1 MINTSE
7 TRIIF
12 NGNGVATD
20 FPYSFKIINDTDV
33 KVMTVAPDGTETVLD
48 SDYYVD
54 VTASKVVY
62 PGYPPGEE
70 PAESERPPVLP
81 TGWQLVVYRDIPIT
95 QEADLGD
102 RWPFNVIEAGLD
114 KVTMILQ
121 NIWGIAGR
129 CLKVSESAQSDVETT
144 VPIEA
149 NKALKWDSEGKKI
162 VLTTDPADVLPTA
175 QNLLEQTTQK
185 ANTAVTAAEYA
196 YQYKNAAQT
205 SKDNA
210 AESESNA
217 AASAA
222 AAETAAAK
230 AEEIGNKYGDLDDA
244 IENVESIA
252 TNVNVF
258 IPSVNEQGVISWTN
272 GAGLENPESVNITG
286 PQGPRGLQGPQ
297 GPKGDTGPAG
307 PQGVQGIQGPQG
319 ERGPQGEQGNTGA
332 QGEQGV
338 QGIQG
343 PAGPQGPQGDI
354 GPQGPQGIQGPKGDK
369 GDPGEQGP
377 SGVQVSASGFYVF
390 SINEEGHLICQYND
404 SDTPPDV
411 SINEEGHLIL
421 NIGA

>member
-20 FPYSFKIINDTDV
+20 FPFSFKIINDTDV

-81 TGWQLVVYRDIPIT
+81 TGWQLVVYREIPIT
-95 QEADLGD
+95 QEANLGD
-102 RWPFNVIEAGLD
+102 RWPFNVIESALD
-114 KVTMILQ
+114 KITMILQ

-129 CLKVSESAQSDVETT
+129 CLKVSESAASDVDPT

-149 NKALKWDSEGKKI
+149 NKTFKWDSTGKKI
-162 VLTTDPADVLPTA
+162 LLTDDPAVVKPEVEAMLA
-175 QNLLEQTTQK
+175 QATEQANIATQK
-185 ANTAVTAAEYA
+185 ANAAADSAVSAATSEM
-196 YQYKNAAQT
+196 NAGQ
-205 SKDNA
+205 SEDNA
-210 AESESNA
+210 AESAEK
-217 AASAA
+217 
-222 AAETAAAK
+222 AETAAEK
-230 AEEIGNKYGDLDDA
+230 AETIGNKYGDLDDA
-244 IENVESIA
+244 IKNVENIA

-272 GAGLENPESVNITG
+272 GAGLKNPESVNITG
-286 PQGPRGLQGPQ
+286 PQGPRGIQGIQ
-297 GPKGDTGPAG
+297 GEKGDTGPAG
-307 PQGVQGIQGPQG
+307 PQGIQGIQGP
-319 ERGPQGEQGNTGA
+319 EGPQGPQGAT
-332 QGEQGV
+332 
-338 QGIQG
+338 G
-343 PAGPQGPQGDI
+343 PAGPQGV
-354 GPQGPQGIQGPKGDK
+354 QGPKGDK
-369 GDPGEQGP
+369 GDVGPQGP

-390 SINEEGHLICQYND
+390 SINEDGHLVCQYND
-404 SDTPPDV
+404 SDEPPDV
-411 SINEEGHLIL
+411 SINDEGHLIL